1 MKRIRSGMVDIAR
14 DFLGVHGLLQS
25 MTQRYALG
33 TVVFEDVQKF
43 VGDDGSSVLFR
54 LKESCHSLF
63 RPAGNEER
71 PEVGAGALL
80 DLVVGSLF
88 HEAMALRENL
98 YQLESYGAKVRT
110 LQEESQA
117 ATDEL
122 LQEFEKIHAASAQR
136 LDEAV
141 TEIEALL
148 GQARRQFLHV
158 LTEYREEGLLSRC
171 LWEHSDEVLATFGR
185 DLIDL
190 FSEIHGDSVSAL
202 LLIADSYLDSA
213 YYGDAIGVLEHARKL
228 ASSESVVDE
237 RVHYATGMRSFLQ
250 RDYEASVL
258 ALTQWW
264 EMVAHEEVGQNRIR
278 LALEALAH
286 VESIRT
292 GDSDSDGETDGLR
305 LLLDD
310 LRSMVS

>member
-1 MKRIRSGMVDIAR
+1 MVDIAR

-43 VGDDGSSVLFR
+43 VGDDSSSVLFR

-63 RPAGNEER
+63 RPSGSEGR
-71 PEVGAGALL
+71 VEVGAGALL

-110 LQEESQA
+110 LHGEPRA
-117 ATDEL
+117 VTDEL
-122 LQEFEKIHAASAQR
+122 IQEFEKIHAASSKR

-158 LTEYREEGLLSRC
+158 LVEYKEEGLLARC
-171 LWEHSDEVLATFGR
+171 LWEHADDVASTFGQ
-185 DLIDL
+185 DLVDL
-190 FSEIHGDSVSAL
+190 FAEIHGESISAL

-213 YYGDAIGVLEHARKL
+213 YYEDALLVLEQARLL
-228 ASSESVVDE
+228 ASTEGVVDE
-237 RVHYATGMRSFLQ
+237 RIHYATGMRSFMQ
-250 RDYEASVL
+250 RDYEACIRG
-258 ALTQWW
+258 LTEWW
-264 EMVAHEEVGQNRIR
+264 SLTRHEEVGVNRVT
-278 LALEALAH
+278 LAIEAVAH
-286 VESIRT
+286 VESIGVEENGPDPAVAT
-292 GDSDSDGETDGLR
+292 LGSGALMEQ
-305 LLLDD
+305 
-310 LRSMVS
+310 LRSFSS

>member
-14 DFLGVHGLLQS
+14 DFLGVHGFLQS
-25 MTQRYALG
+25 MTQRYSLG

-43 VGDDGSSVLFR
+43 VGDDASSVLFR

-63 RPAGNEER
+63 RPVGSEES

-110 LQEESQA
+110 LQTEPRA

-141 TEIEALL
+141 TEIDALL

-158 LTEYREEGLLSRC
+158 LIEYREEGLLSRC
-171 LWEHSDEVLATFGR
+171 LWEHADEVFATFDQ

-190 FSEIHGDSVSAL
+190 FAEIHGDSISAL

-213 YYGDAIGVLEHARKL
+213 YYGDAIAVLEDARKL
-228 ASSESVVDE
+228 TSSESLLEE
-237 RVHYATGMRSFLQ
+237 RVHYASGMLSFLQ

-258 ALTQWW
+258 SLTQWW
-264 EMVAHEEVGQNRIR
+264 NRAVHEEVGMNRIR

-286 VESIRT
+286 VESVRT
-292 GDSDSDGETDGLR
+292 EIPDSDPKVDPLET
-305 LLLDD
+305 LLED
-310 LRSMVS
+310 LRSFVS